1 MIEKI
6 VITTEPD
13 SNLVGYEF
21 KDKDG
26 NNIDWGNLDRA
37 GQIKVL
43 NSFANGYKLFVKFL
57 KDE

>member
-6 VITTEPD
+6 IISTESG
-13 SNLVGYEF
+13 SNIVGYEF

-37 GQIKVL
+37 DQIKVL
-43 NSFANGYKLFVKFL
+43 NSFANGYELFVKFL